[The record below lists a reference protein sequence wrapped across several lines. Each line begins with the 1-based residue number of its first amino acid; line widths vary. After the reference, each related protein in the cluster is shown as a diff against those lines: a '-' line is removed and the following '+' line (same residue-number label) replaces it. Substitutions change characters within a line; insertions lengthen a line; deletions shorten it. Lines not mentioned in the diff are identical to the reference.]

1 VKVTYRQAA
10 RDDLIRQF
18 RYYLVEQNLPEI
30 ALRFKSAVKR
40 TVKALSQRPRI
51 APRYILRNTELKTL
65 RSWPVAGFE
74 ALRLYFLLEHDTIR
88 IIRIL
93 HGKRNVR
100 AILQADR
107 QPQTS
112 YNTSGDPS

>member
-1 VKVTYRQAA
+1 MKITYHQAA

-18 RYYLVEQNLPEI
+18 RYYMIEQNVPEVAI
-30 ALRFKSAVKR
+30 RFREAVR
-40 TVKALSQRPRI
+40 TTVKAISRQPAI
-51 APRYILRNTELKTL
+51 APPCILRNPELRML

-74 ALRLYFLLEHDTIR
+74 TIRLYFLLENDTLR

-100 AILQADR
+100 VILERDH
-107 QPQTS
+107 S
-112 YNTSGDPS
+112 SKD